1 MRKILT
7 ALLCLI
13 MVMNMMGCTEREKQ
27 PEQETVI
34 PDSEQETGS
43 DSQEASE
50 VEKVL
55 CLYVNDR
62 KLPVTWEDN
71 DSVAEIRSIVNNDS
85 LTVEMSMYGGFE
97 QVGELG
103 RNITRNDRQMTTSY
117 GDIVL
122 YSGSNIVIFYGS
134 NSWSYTKLGH
144 VELSQQEMT
153 DLLGNGDVTV
163 ILTVE

>member
-43 DSQEASE
+43 DSQEESE

-71 DSVAEIRSIVNNDS
+71 NSVAEIRSIVNNDS

-122 YSGSNIVIFYGS
+122 YSDSNIVIFYGS

-144 VELSQQEMT
+144 VDLSQQEMT
-153 DLLGNGDVTV
+153 DLLGNGDIRIT
-163 ILTVE
+163 LTME

>member
-1 MRKILT
+1 
-7 ALLCLI
+7 

-134 NSWSYTKLGH
+134 NSWPYTKLGH
-144 VELSQQEMT
+144 VDLSQQEMT
-153 DLLGNGDVTV
+153 DLLGNGDIRIT
-163 ILTVE
+163 LTME

>member
-85 LTVEMSMYGGFE
+85 LTVEMSMYGDFE

-144 VELSQQEMT
+144 VDLSQQEMT
-153 DLLGNGDVTV
+153 DLLGNGDIRIT
-163 ILTVE
+163 LTME

>member
-1 MRKILT
+1 
-7 ALLCLI
+7 

-34 PDSEQETGS
+34 PDSEQKTGS

-144 VELSQQEMT
+144 VDLSQQEMT
-153 DLLGNGDVTV
+153 DLLGNGDIRIT
-163 ILTVE
+163 LTME

>member
-34 PDSEQETGS
+34 PDSEQETCS

-85 LTVEMSMYGGFE
+85 LTIEMSMYGGFE

-103 RNITRNDRQMTTSY
+103 
-117 GDIVL
+117 
-122 YSGSNIVIFYGS
+122 
-134 NSWSYTKLGH
+134 
-144 VELSQQEMT
+144 
-153 DLLGNGDVTV
+153 
-163 ILTVE
+163 

>member
-85 LTVEMSMYGGFE
+85 LTVEMSMYGDFE

-134 NSWSYTKLGH
+134 KSWSYTKLGH

-153 DLLGNGDVTV
+153 DLLGNVDIRIT
-163 ILTVE
+163 LTME

>member
-50 VEKVL
+50 VEEVL

-122 YSGSNIVIFYGS
+122 YSGSNIVMFYGS

>member
-153 DLLGNGDVTV
+153 DLLGNVDIRIT
-163 ILTVE
+163 LTME

>member
-71 DSVAEIRSIVNNDS
+71 DSVAEIISIVNNDS

-144 VELSQQEMT
+144 VDLSQQEMT
-153 DLLGNGDVTV
+153 DLLGNGDIRIT
-163 ILTVE
+163 LTME